1 MASTK
6 KKKSTIQI
14 PVNKYGCVPHYVD
27 SPDYLARRI
36 ESANAEIAKGYKPE
50 SNCWAWHN
58 EDEWKEYWEN
68 ELSIWTFEWKDP
80 WEFEDTF
87 LIENYSRG
95 RSAAIFLM
103 SSQTNLDMNCTIFMS
118 DMIDVIRKKTIKKG
132 VVSGRWI
139 FGKKGMNYGIRLAE

>member
-6 KKKSTIQI
+6 KKSTVQI
-14 PVNKYGCVPHYVD
+14 PVNKQGCVPHYVD
-27 SPDYLARRI
+27 SP
-36 ESANAEIAKGYKPE
+36 ESLKHRLDRAHDELAKGYSPS
-50 SNCWAWHN
+50 SNCWAWHD
-58 EDEWKEYWEN
+58 EDEWRKFWEDD
-68 ELSIWTFEWKDP
+68 IATWTFEWKDP
-80 WEFEDTF
+80 WEFDDTF

-103 SSQTNLDMNCTIFMS
+103 TSQTNPEMKCTIFMS

-139 FGKKGMNYGIRLAE
+139 FGKKGQNYGIKLV